1 MRTTSIGRARYFITF
16 IDDYSRWCETYFLKD
31 KSEVAEKFEDY
42 KNLETRTGRRI
53 KAVQSDNGREFCNAK
68 MDAIFKR
75 AKIRRRLTTTY
86 TPQQNGIAE
95 RKNRTL
101 IEAARC
107 LLIQSG
113 LSPSFWAEAISTA
126 NYVKNRCISRSTDG
140 STPYELWNGRLPVV
154 KHLKTFGERVF
165 FLNKSPNKSKF

>member
-1 MRTTSIGRARYFITF
+1 
-16 IDDYSRWCETYFLKD
+16 
-31 KSEVAEKFEDY
+31 
-42 KNLETRTGRRI
+42 
-53 KAVQSDNGREFCNAK
+53 
-68 MDAIFKR
+68 MDVIFKR
-75 AKIRRRLTTTY
+75 AGIRRRLTTTY
-86 TPQQNGIAE
+86 TPQQNGVAE

-113 LSPSFWAEAISTA
+113 LPPSFWAEAISTA

-165 FLNKSPNKSKF
+165 FLNKSPNKSKFEARGIEGLVVGYSTISKAYRVWVQVNERLWSHETSD